1 MRCSG
6 HVLGGGPRID
16 PPQKMVSSWMAWECR
31 APLDS
36 SPLIEL
42 KEVAVKK
49 VGWMDDDMK

>member
-1 MRCSG
+1 
-6 HVLGGGPRID
+6 
-16 PPQKMVSSWMAWECR
+16 MAWECR